1 MNHRTVAAVI
11 CFGIMPFAAPA
22 LAWDLTIE
30 ERTVSTSAG
39 AGLDFVS
46 DSDAAPDQDPWMG
59 EARSAFSDDFTG
71 EFGIASATQASAIQR
86 DNLNTVSF
94 QGSLSAN
101 GSTDGFAS
109 ARSRL
114 ITQFDLAAAGR
125 FEISG
130 SVTSLLGSSGS
141 SASIRLINENSVVRY
156 ELSNAE
162 LGLYTDGTE
171 PIRFISVLGP
181 GTWTLDFGFNVS
193 GFEGA
198 TDQIDYDLT
207 FFLPTSSTASLVLLG
222 VLATGRRKR

>member
-1 MNHRTVAAVI
+1 MNFRTVAAALW
-11 CFGIMPFAAPA
+11 FGTTPFATPA
-22 LAWDLTIE
+22 LAWDVFIE

-46 DSDAAPDQDPWMG
+46 DSDAAPNPDPWMG
-59 EARSAFSDDFTG
+59 EASSTFSDDFTG

-94 QGSLSAN
+94 QGRLSAT

-114 ITQFDLAAAGR
+114 ITQFDLAAASR

-156 ELSNAE
+156 ELSSAD
-162 LGLYTDGTE
+162 LGLFTDGTE
-171 PIRFISVLGP
+171 SIRLISVLGP
-181 GTWTLDFGFNVS
+181 GTWTLDMNFRTS

-198 TDQIDYDLT
+198 TDQIEHDLV
-207 FFLPTSSTASLVLLG
+207 FFLPASGTTSVVLLG
-222 VLATGRRKR
+222 MLAGSRRRR